1 MLSVC
6 VLCVQ
11 VEVDEGKVEISGR
24 WDLASPLLPLTVNG
38 RERTLQVA
46 DGSRIRRIIPQKLLS
61 AV

>member
-1 MLSVC
+1 MLNVY

-11 VEVDEGKVEISGR
+11 VEVDEGKVEISGW

-46 DGSRIRRIIPQKLLS
+46 DGSRICRIIPQKLLS